1 LIFFKG
7 YIQQEDVF
15 VAAMTVKEHLIFHAR
30 LRVARLSR
38 KDMMERVNRLV
49 RMMGLGHC
57 IHTLI
62 GKAGLTKV

>member
-1 LIFFKG
+1 
-7 YIQQEDVF
+7 
-15 VAAMTVKEHLIFHAR
+15 MTVKEHLIFHAR